1 MPDENLTAKA
11 KELACSFAIVAKVEL
26 GEGNERDYDLEAG
39 YYPEAELLL
48 TNKPQKFQWV
58 EDLEAVLRESL
69 EIAGDRADKL
79 HAARRLQVSLMRQ
92 DVYKSRNEGN

>member
-11 KELACSFAIVAKVEL
+11 KELACSFAIIANVEL

-48 TNKPQKFQWV
+48 TNKPHKFQWIK
-58 EDLEAVLRESL
+58 DLEAALGKSL
-69 EIAGDRADKL
+69 EIAGYRANKL

-92 DVYKSRNEGN
+92 DVYKFRNERN

>member
-11 KELACSFAIVAKVEL
+11 KELACSFSIVANVEL
-26 GEGNERDYDLEAG
+26 GEGDERDYDLEAG
-39 YYPEAELLL
+39 FYPEAELLL

-58 EDLEAVLRESL
+58 EDLEAALGETL

-79 HAARRLQVSLMRQ
+79 HAARRLQASLMRQ
-92 DVYKSRNEGN
+92 DVHKPRNEGN